1 MTACLRS
8 DFGGAPFML
17 SITSDYA
24 TSVGCPEPY
33 LRRIGQAG
41 FSHVHW
47 CHHWDTDFVYFDCEI
62 RQAADWLRDFGLR
75 LNDLHA
81 SHGQE
86 KDWGSATEHQRLAG
100 VDLIKNRIDMT
111 ARLGADVVILHLPS
125 GLGEDQADR
134 ASWSRL
140 RRSLDALEPYARAC
154 QVRIAIENGDF
165 EAVERVLAAYDPGF
179 LGLCYDSGH
188 GNMVPD
194 GLDRLE
200 SLRHRLISVHL
211 HDNDGVSDQHKL
223 PFTGT
228 VDWSKL
234 ARIVAGSSYTKCVS
248 LETTMRETGIDD
260 EDTFLARAFEA
271 GTRLAH
277 MIEEHRQAT
286 SR

>member
-1 MTACLRS
+1 
-8 DFGGAPFML
+8 ML

-47 CHHWDTDFVYFDCEI
+47 CHQWNTDFVYFDCEI
-62 RQAADWLRDFGLR
+62 GQVAAWLRDFGLR

-81 SHGQE
+81 SHGRE
-86 KDWGSATEHQRLAG
+86 KDWGSAAEYERLAG
-100 VDLIKNRIDMT
+100 VELIKNRIEMT
-111 ARLGADVVILHLPS
+111 ARLGADVIILHLPA
-125 GLGEDQADR
+125 GLGEDQSDQAG
-134 ASWSRL
+134 WSRL
-140 RRSLDALEPYARAC
+140 RRSLDALEPYARAHH
-154 QVRIAIENGDF
+154 VRIAIENGEF
-165 EAVERVLAAYDPGF
+165 EAIERVLAAYDPEF

-188 GNMVPD
+188 GNMVAD

-200 SLRHRLISVHL
+200 SLQHRLISIHL
-211 HDNDGVSDQHKL
+211 HDNDGLSDQHKL

-228 VDWSKL
+228 VDWSRL
-234 ARIVAGSSYTKCVS
+234 ARIIATSSYTKCVS
-248 LETTMRETGIDD
+248 QETTMGKTGIDD

-271 GTRLAH
+271 GTRLAG
-277 MIEEHRQAT
+277 MIDEHRQTT

>member
-1 MTACLRS
+1 
-8 DFGGAPFML
+8 
-17 SITSDYA
+17 
-24 TSVGCPEPY
+24 
-33 LRRIGQAG
+33 
-41 FSHVHW
+41 
-47 CHHWDTDFVYFDCEI
+47 
-62 RQAADWLRDFGLR
+62 LR

-86 KDWGSATEHQRLAG
+86 KDWGSAAEHQRLAG
-100 VDLIKNRIDMT
+100 VELIKNRIDMT
-111 ARLGADVVILHLPS
+111 ARLGADVVILHLPA
-125 GLGEDQADR
+125 GLGDDQ

-154 QVRIAIENGDF
+154 HVRIAIENGDF
-165 EAVERVLAAYDPGF
+165 EAIRRVLAAYDPEF

-188 GNMVPD
+188 GNMVAD

-200 SLRHRLISVHL
+200 SLKHRLISVHL
-211 HDNDGVSDQHKL
+211 HDNNGASDQHKL

-228 VDWSKL
+228 VDWSRL
-234 ARIVAGSSYTKCVS
+234 ARIIAESSYTKCVS

-271 GTRLAH
+271 GTRLAR
-277 MIEEHRQAT
+277 MIDEYRQAT

>member
-1 MTACLRS
+1 
-8 DFGGAPFML
+8 ML
-17 SITSDYA
+17 SMTSDYA
-24 TSVGCPEPY
+24 TSVGCPAPY

-47 CHHWDTDFVYFDCEI
+47 CHQWNTDFVYVDCEI
-62 RQAADWLRDFGLR
+62 RQVADWLGGFGLR
-75 LNDLHA
+75 VSDLHA

-86 KDWGSATEHQRLAG
+86 KDWGSAAEYQRLAG
-100 VDLIKNRIDMT
+100 VELIKNRIEMT
-111 ARLGADVVILHLPS
+111 ARLGADVVILHLPA
-125 GLGEDQADR
+125 GLGRGEGDQAG
-134 ASWSRL
+134 WSRL

-165 EAVERVLAAYDPGF
+165 EAIGRVLAAYDPEF

-188 GNMVPD
+188 GNMVAD
-194 GLDRLE
+194 GLDRLD
-200 SLRHRLISVHL
+200 SLKHRLISIHL
-211 HDNDGVSDQHKL
+211 HDNDGASDQHKL

-228 VDWSKL
+228 VDWSRL
-234 ARIVAGSSYTKCVS
+234 ARIIAESSYTKCVS
-248 LETTMRETGIDD
+248 LETTMGKTGIDD

-277 MIEEHRQAT
+277 MIEEHRRAT